1 MPAIPPE
8 RGPRPPKARR
18 DDLNLED
25 VDDALLDDPDDEH
38 EVIEEFEHSQR
49 REAGLSEDAP
59 PGHGPDKDDADLE
72 DLILE
77 DGARSPLEEGGDRPA
92 DHELN
97 ILDEEDFG
105 LEEDERAPRRP
116 TPGEP
121 R

>member
-1 MPAIPPE
+1 MPATPPE
-8 RGPRPPKARR
+8 RGPRPSQAPR
-18 DDLNLED
+18 DDLDLED
-25 VDDALLDDPDDEH
+25 GEDALLDDRDDEH
-38 EVIEEFEHSQR
+38 DVIEEFEHSQR
-49 REAGLSEDAP
+49 REAGLNEDAP

-77 DGARSPLEEGGDRPA
+77 DGARSPFEEGSDLPA

-97 ILDEEDFG
+97 VIDEDDFG

-116 TPGEP
+116 TPGES